1 MDEGKSLL
9 DKEFPALVKI
19 GKPIA
24 TIRMN
29 RILKTIAFSSVR
41 IEEGGHFTGSPIVPC
56 QFGPGAFDG
65 DRP

>member
-1 MDEGKSLL
+1 MDKLL
-9 DKEFPALVKI
+9 PALVKT

-41 IEEGGHFTGSPIVPC
+41 MGGGGHFTGSPIVPC